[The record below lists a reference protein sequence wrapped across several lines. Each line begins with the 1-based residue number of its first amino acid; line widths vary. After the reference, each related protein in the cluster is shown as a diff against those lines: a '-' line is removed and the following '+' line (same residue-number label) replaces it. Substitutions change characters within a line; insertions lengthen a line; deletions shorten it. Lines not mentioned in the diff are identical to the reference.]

1 MITQTIQTILS
12 LISDVVCFVF
22 SARFINTVLFSFLFF
37 VSIGAAEEKHGKNGK
52 SKISKESKRYV
63 QATNRK
69 KGDKGIS
76 FVSTKERSKPSSGKW
91 WILLVLGI
99 GSFVYISKVQSTQS
113 PTPAAEKVNSVI
125 KKGFE
130 FVQHLLADAVS
141 VFQSLVAYG
150 LPSASFLLDSLYQ
163 SITQIRQKS
172 QNPFLV
178 DLAFGVFCIVFF
190 ILCLFFI
197 YSICRLFLYLSDRSI
212 RHEHTGLASSEHRS
226 MAPSDHRSITP
237 PDRKTPVSRRVS
249 QSNHRSTIAP
259 TDKPGIIQSEGGSLL
274 TSTKRRVSIPFSE
287 KPFLELRK
295 LCHTENAQNQYN
307 IFLDVYMKQHTDA
320 GVLADMY
327 FQNEV
332 QSPIRIDTPVKHH
345 PVNKEES
352 NSELP
357 EPPTEVEPISVEVE
371 KDNLSSDIKMKL
383 SEGID
388 NELLQNI
395 MDDIERIS
403 KNGDLSTAEAV
414 STLRA
419 STLVSSK
426 GGLYSIG

>member
-150 LPSASFLLDSLYQ
+150 LPSASFLLDSLYSL
-163 SITQIRQKS
+163 SIQPQIHNRTNRQTW
-172 QNPFLV
+172 N
-178 DLAFGVFCIVFF
+178 
-190 ILCLFFI
+190 
-197 YSICRLFLYLSDRSI
+197 
-212 RHEHTGLASSEHRS
+212 
-226 MAPSDHRSITP
+226 
-237 PDRKTPVSRRVS
+237 
-249 QSNHRSTIAP
+249 
-259 TDKPGIIQSEGGSLL
+259 
-274 TSTKRRVSIPFSE
+274 
-287 KPFLELRK
+287 
-295 LCHTENAQNQYN
+295 
-307 IFLDVYMKQHTDA
+307 
-320 GVLADMY
+320 
-327 FQNEV
+327 
-332 QSPIRIDTPVKHH
+332 H
-345 PVNKEES
+345 PVGRRQSFDLYKEKSFDSIFRE
-352 NSELP
+352 
-357 EPPTEVEPISVEVE
+357 TVF
-371 KDNLSSDIKMKL
+371 
-383 SEGID
+383 GI
-388 NELLQNI
+388 
-395 MDDIERIS
+395 
-403 KNGDLSTAEAV
+403 T
-414 STLRA
+414 
-419 STLVSSK
+419 
-426 GGLYSIG
+426 

>member
-1 MITQTIQTILS
+1 M
-12 LISDVVCFVF
+12 
-22 SARFINTVLFSFLFF
+22 
-37 VSIGAAEEKHGKNGK
+37 
-52 SKISKESKRYV
+52 
-63 QATNRK
+63 
-69 KGDKGIS
+69 
-76 FVSTKERSKPSSGKW
+76 STKERSKPSSGKW

-226 MAPSDHRSITP
+226 MAPSDHRSMTP
-237 PDRKTPVSRRVS
+237 TDRKTPVSRRVS

-307 IFLDVYMKQHTDA
+307 IFLDVYMKRCD
-320 GVLADMY
+320 G
-327 FQNEV
+327 
-332 QSPIRIDTPVKHH
+332 
-345 PVNKEES
+345 
-352 NSELP
+352 
-357 EPPTEVEPISVEVE
+357 
-371 KDNLSSDIKMKL
+371 
-383 SEGID
+383 
-388 NELLQNI
+388 LQ
-395 MDDIERIS
+395 
-403 KNGDLSTAEAV
+403 T
-414 STLRA
+414 
-419 STLVSSK
+419 
-426 GGLYSIG
+426 